1 MTSNVIAVV
10 FALAYYS
17 VTIWL
22 CRGVRLDVR
31 SLSFAAVVIAL
42 TLVLSSIMVPLPTGA
57 AITAGSWIPLMVLA
71 LVYDFRL
78 AFIAGWICG
87 GLATIMVPA
96 WQPVHWGQIFVE
108 HLVCFSCLG
117 YAGVFGNDRR
127 YNPFRDLGTDMVCQ
141 TVGPCAPTVPGIV

>member
-10 FALAYYS
+10 FALAYYA

-31 SLSFAAVVIAL
+31 SLSFAAVIIAL
-42 TLVLSSIMVPLPTGA
+42 TLVLSSIMIPLPTGA

-78 AFIAGWICG
+78 AFIPLLTSAGLPMHVLFLSQARKSLWRNKKR
-87 GLATIMVPA
+87 
-96 WQPVHWGQIFVE
+96 IFS
-108 HLVCFSCLG
+108 FSFLFF
-117 YAGVFGNDRR
+117 V
-127 YNPFRDLGTDMVCQ
+127 
-141 TVGPCAPTVPGIV
+141 I